1 MKNVLPI
8 GSVVKISGG
17 EKRLMIVGYF
27 PKVKTDG
34 KVYDFIGCLY
44 PEGFINAESFYMFN
58 MSDIEKVDFVG
69 FVDTEGQVYIELLK
83 RKHPELFKN

>member
-44 PEGFINAESFYMFN
+44 PEGFIKENLVFL
-58 MSDIEKVDFVG
+58 FVISNRRSKNHS
-69 FVDTEGQVYIELLK
+69 YI
-83 RKHPELFKN
+83 